1 MKIIYYFI
9 IISCSC
15 GFISCYTT
23 TPKYL
28 FAPNSANLLQIEKKG
43 DVKAATNYAQSKHV
57 GNNDESPG
65 IQTSNGIDVQTAF
78 SPINHL
84 VLKVDLFKK
93 WEVDKAV
100 NNDQTNPSRYKI
112 NYQRQ
117 GTVISIGY
125 YKFLDPA
132 KEILFNI
139 DGGVGLGKT
148 SFNGTYR
155 KDAITKYV
163 YSANNVTLS
172 VTPSIRFKV
181 LKNYNLT
188 LAYRLSTVDF
198 SKITTNDSTLTKGL
212 YEAFAN
218 KNSVYGDIMI
228 ENNFG
233 FNSLQGIRFHWQL
246 GISKLYTHFN
256 YNPSPGSLSFA
267 DQYEYNNSFGSFGI
281 VADLKKIFKK

>member
-1 MKIIYYFI
+1 M
-9 IISCSC
+9 
-15 GFISCYTT
+15 
-23 TPKYL
+23 

-43 DVKAATNYAQSKHV
+43 DVKTATNYAQTKHV
-57 GNNDESPG
+57 RNNDDSPG
-65 IQTSNGIDVQTAF
+65 IQTSNGIDVQTAY

-84 VLKVDLFKK
+84 VLKFDLFKK

-100 NNDQTNPSRYKI
+100 NNDQTNTSRYKI

-117 GTVISIGY
+117 GTVLNIGY
-125 YKFLDPA
+125 YKYLDKA

-139 DGGVGLGKT
+139 DGGIGLGKT

-155 KDAITKYV
+155 QDAITKYV

-172 VTPSIRFKV
+172 VIPSIRFKV
-181 LKNYNLT
+181 SKNYNLT
-188 LAYRLSTVDF
+188 LAYRLSSVDF
-198 SKITTNDSTLTKGL
+198 SNIATNDSTLKKGL
-212 YEAFAN
+212 YAAFAS

-246 GISKLYTHFN
+246 GISNLHTHFN
-256 YNPSPGSLSFA
+256 YEPYPGSRSNA

-281 VADLKKIFKK
+281 VADLKKIFKN